1 MFKMYYYGCKSH
13 NTDFGAVP
21 VKGILMWRPSKDDK
35 YYRTLVYSRR
45 LSHAEMEQ
53 YQLDYIGCEDW
64 IKTYVEGTLDC
75 NGNPKETN
83 E

>member
-1 MFKMYYYGCKSH
+1 MYKMYYYGSKNDCR
-13 NTDFGAVP
+13 NFGTFP
-21 VKGILMWRPSKDDK
+21 LKGILMWRPSKDDK

-45 LSHAEMEQ
+45 LSDAEMEQ
-53 YQLDYIGCEDW
+53 YQLDFIGCEDW

-75 NGNPKETN
+75 NGNPKETT